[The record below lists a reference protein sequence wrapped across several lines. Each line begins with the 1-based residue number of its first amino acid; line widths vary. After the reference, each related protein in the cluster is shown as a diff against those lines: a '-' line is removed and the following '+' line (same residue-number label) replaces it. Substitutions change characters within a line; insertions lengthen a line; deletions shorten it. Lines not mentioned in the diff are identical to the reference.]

1 MPVAEL
7 NYRKKQA
14 VQELNGFI
22 GLKKAYGA
30 QAAARGELLAAGS
43 SAAGGMTPEQMHG
56 ARCSL
61 CLPLRPPTAAL
72 AHPLSC
78 RRALESDLKTLE
90 DSPPL
95 PPHLSAAT
103 PTADLMEAGRRQ
115 IGETD
120 ASLVRAER
128 LVNDT
133 VAIGAQTAETLQLQG
148 KQLEK
153 VADDLDEIHFT
164 MRKARQ
170 VLRDMAR
177 GLATDKC
184 ILFFLALIVVGVVVV
199 VVLKATGVGGGGG
212 DAASPS
218 PSPPQAPAQG

>member
-1 MPVAEL
+1 
-7 NYRKKQA
+7 
-14 VQELNGFI
+14 
-22 GLKKAYGA
+22 
-30 QAAARGELLAAGS
+30 
-43 SAAGGMTPEQMHG
+43 
-56 ARCSL
+56 
-61 CLPLRPPTAAL
+61 
-72 AHPLSC
+72 
-78 RRALESDLKTLE
+78 
-90 DSPPL
+90 
-95 PPHLSAAT
+95 
-103 PTADLMEAGRRQ
+103 MEAGRRQ

-184 ILFFLALIVVGVVVV
+184 ILFFLALIVAAAADARR
-199 VVLKATGVGGGGG
+199 LEHDD

>member
-1 MPVAEL
+1 
-7 NYRKKQA
+7 
-14 VQELNGFI
+14 
-22 GLKKAYGA
+22 
-30 QAAARGELLAAGS
+30 
-43 SAAGGMTPEQMHG
+43 
-56 ARCSL
+56 
-61 CLPLRPPTAAL
+61 
-72 AHPLSC
+72 
-78 RRALESDLKTLE
+78 
-90 DSPPL
+90 
-95 PPHLSAAT
+95 
-103 PTADLMEAGRRQ
+103 MEAGRRQ

-199 VVLKATGVGGGGG
+199 VVLKATGVGGGGD